1 MRIARRR
8 NPSFLCWMV
17 IPETNGLGCQDTPI
31 ADKIR
36 RPFLSTRMEPSL
48 SRIDKPS
55 MSERRCPYE
64 SRRMR
69 CQGGR
74 SLKALYSK
82 VPEQALQSLLNT
94 DRSSSDGA
102 PALRRRV
109 VVRNIVVDLE
119 VSSLFTKRKQRVDP
133 VSPNGAIL
141 VAKAMQ
147 QIDDSRCF
155 QASFALASSECF
167 LQQNLTRFSKTLS
180 WKKWMAP

>member
-1 MRIARRR
+1 VLDGNSR
-8 NPSFLCWMV
+8 NKWSWVSGHADCRQN
-17 IPETNGLGCQDTPI
+17 TTPF
-31 ADKIR
+31 
-36 RPFLSTRMEPSL
+36 FLSTRMEPSL

-180 WKKWMAP
+180 WKKWMAR